1 MRPFQNSKPCDLLVS
16 TLRGPRLLIWAT
28 KTQRCNVDSKPWF
41 LGSGLFKSAKLE
53 SQPLTS
59 YSCSRSQGLP
69 TFFLKPFV
77 GESSTGLCLEV
88 FNTSVLLSQAPG
100 SANVTYCNTHI
111 LLPLHRWLISW
122 PFPNADSLQQT
133 ALSYR
138 NTHLLILLTSIKSW
152 L

>member
-1 MRPFQNSKPCDLLVS
+1 MLKEPGTTHLLS
-16 TLRGPRLLIWAT
+16 ETL
-28 KTQRCNVDSKPWF
+28 
-41 LGSGLFKSAKLE
+41 
-53 SQPLTS
+53 
-59 YSCSRSQGLP
+59 
-69 TFFLKPFV
+69 FV
-77 GESSTGLCLEV
+77 GEFSTGLCSEV
-88 FNTSVLLSQAPG
+88 FNTSVLLLSQAPG

-152 L
+152 PRQQMRGSERCPSFSSGPKTIPFPVSSTPPSREQRLVVEPHILPDTTQMPTAR